1 VGSSWLRA
9 LVYPGIGTLIINAA
23 NDKDFPTLEAGVL
36 FIGMVY
42 LAATLI
48 ADVIYRVEP
57 RIRLGK
63 PSERAHRSG
72 RRTVTSRA
80 TSDPAGTLTAGAA
93 GALDVSVD
101 ECVASSSTNWS
112 ARRHSSSAR

>member
-1 VGSSWLRA
+1 MVEKLF
-9 LVYPGIGTLIINAA
+9 VYPGIGTLIINAA

-48 ADVIYRVEP
+48 ADVIYTVLNP

-63 PSERAHRSG
+63 AE
-72 RRTVTSRA
+72 
-80 TSDPAGTLTAGAA
+80 
-93 GALDVSVD
+93 
-101 ECVASSSTNWS
+101 
-112 ARRHSSSAR
+112 

>member
-1 VGSSWLRA
+1 
-9 LVYPGIGTLIINAA
+9 LIINAA

-48 ADVIYRVEP
+48 ADVIYTVLNP

-63 PSERAHRSG
+63 AE
-72 RRTVTSRA
+72 
-80 TSDPAGTLTAGAA
+80 
-93 GALDVSVD
+93 
-101 ECVASSSTNWS
+101 
-112 ARRHSSSAR
+112 